1 MSCDIPAAV
10 TYTKRMI
17 TGYDHH
23 SRTLTMGIG
32 DLIDLGRLPDTLIPS
47 MSQLSVHQRQRA
59 HSAYQRKLR
68 AEGWETEVSVR
79 SEYEVRGT
87 VFAIRGRVDLLR
99 RTNGELELLE
109 VKTVDSGPDLLDP
122 LEGRAAH
129 LLQLCFYARA
139 LSEQYEIPL
148 ETVRGALVYLP
159 LAEGEQ
165 GPFRRDIDLADP
177 GLDLLWR
184 QLLADT
190 ADMLLREDD
199 RKRLQE
205 ASLEGFEFPYDS
217 RRPGQEM
224 MMREVEDCVE
234 KNGYLL
240 MQAPTGT
247 GKTAAILTGAI
258 RMALPE
264 RLTVFF
270 LTAKNTHR
278 LIVAETL
285 KLIMEKGVPLRCIF
299 IAARASVCHR
309 GGNRCLPHD
318 CPYAADFGGR
328 VRRSG
333 VMQELLE
340 DGIIEPGRLKRAA
353 ETAGVCAF
361 ELGLCLSTSC
371 DIVVCDYNY
380 AFDPHVFLKRFFLER
395 STSSRCCLLIDEA
408 ANLPARV
415 RDYYSPEVRLS
426 WVTELLEHPG
436 ATGAWRKLLL
446 PWVSCFEE
454 WSTLL
459 DNSGE
464 DELELPP
471 ETSLPIGVDG
481 WMDQIGMLKEPPE
494 AMCEM
499 VRAAVDI
506 SRVDP
511 LDTRYHLLFRG
522 KGEERVLQ
530 WFCTDPSDY
539 LGGQL
544 ESCHSRVAFSATIS
558 PFGHFKYLLGFPRE
572 ETVLRDIPYPFPRE
586 NLGVW
591 ICPDID
597 TRYGSRAG
605 CSALLA
611 DRILDIHSSCP
622 GTWIVFFPSYSYMR
636 MIASILVGSGA
647 PLLVQKPEMDREE
660 RLDFLS
666 RIEEGDNIV
675 MAVSGGIFSEG
686 VDIRSGSL
694 RGAVVVGPS
703 LPGMDLRLKLLAAGY
718 ESRDMNGFLHTW
730 VIPGMVR
737 VVQAAGRLI
746 RNGRQRRA
754 LVLMGRRFTRQ
765 PYFGLLPGHWFTG
778 GSIRFLKGSCAEIES
793 FLEDR
798 EGDAGAPPSEAIWS
812 VQ

>member
-1 MSCDIPAAV
+1 
-10 TYTKRMI
+10 MI

-23 SRTLTMGIG
+23 RKTLTIGIG
-32 DLIDLGRLPDTLIPS
+32 DLINLGGLPDTLVPS
-47 MSQLSVHQRQRA
+47 RSALTVHQRQRA

-68 AEGWETEVSVR
+68 AEGWETEVSVS
-79 SEYEVRGT
+79 SEHEVRGI
-87 VFAIRGRVDLLR
+87 VFLIRGRVDLLR
-99 RTNGELELLE
+99 RNEGELELLE
-109 VKTVDSGPDLLDP
+109 VKTVDSGPDLMDP
-122 LEGRAAH
+122 VEGRPSH
-129 LLQLCFYARA
+129 SLQLCFYAGA

-148 ETVRGALVYLP
+148 ERVRGALVYLP
-159 LAEGEQ
+159 LGDGEHR
-165 GPFRRDIDLADP
+165 PFRRDIDLADP

-184 QLLADT
+184 NLLEDT
-190 ADMLLREDD
+190 ADMLLREDE

-205 ASLEGFEFPYDS
+205 SSLEGFEFPYDT
-217 RRPGQEM
+217 RRPGQDM
-224 MMREVEDCVE
+224 MMSEVESCVE
-234 KNGYLL
+234 KSGYLL

-247 GKTAAILTGAI
+247 GKTAAVLTGAI
-258 RMALPE
+258 RGALPE

-270 LTAKNTHR
+270 LTAKNTHK

-309 GGNRCLPHD
+309 GGDRCLPHD
-318 CPYAADFGGR
+318 CPYAPDFGGR

-333 VMQELLE
+333 VMEELLE
-340 DGIIEPGRLKRAA
+340 EGIIEPDRLKRTA
-353 ETAGVCAF
+353 EKAGVCAF
-361 ELGLCLSTSC
+361 ELGLCLSTGC

-415 RDYYSPEVRLS
+415 RDYYSPEVRRS
-426 WVTELLEHPG
+426 WVEELLAHPE
-436 ATGAWRKLLL
+436 ATGAWRKLLF
-446 PWVSCFEE
+446 PWVRCFEE
-454 WSTLL
+454 WSSLL
-459 DNSGE
+459 ENSGE

-471 ETSLPIGVDG
+471 ETALPVGLDG
-481 WMDQIGMLKEPPE
+481 WMEQIGMLKEPPE
-494 AMCEM
+494 AMSEM

-511 LDTRYHLLFRG
+511 RDPRYHLLVRRN
-522 KGEERVLQ
+522 GEERVLQ
-530 WFCTDPSDY
+530 WFCTDPSDF

-544 ESCHSRVAFSATIS
+544 ESCHSRVAFSATLS
-558 PFGHFKYLLGFPRE
+558 PFRHFAYLLGFPRE
-572 ETVLRDIPYPFPRE
+572 ETVCRDVPYPFPRK

-597 TRYGSRAG
+597 TRYRSRAE
-605 CSALLA
+605 CSGLLA
-611 DRILDIHSSCP
+611 ERIIDIHSSCP

-636 MIASILVGSGA
+636 MIAGILGGTGV
-647 PLLVQKPEMDREE
+647 PLLVQRPDMDRAE

-666 RIEEGDNIV
+666 RIEGEDNIV
-675 MAVSGGIFSEG
+675 MTVSGGIFAEG

-703 LPGMDLRLKLLAAGY
+703 LPGMDLRQKLLAASY
-718 ESRDMNGFLHTW
+718 ERREMNGFLHTW

-765 PYFGLLPGHWFTG
+765 PYFDLLPGHWFTG
-778 GSIRFLKGSCAEIES
+778 GSIRFLTGSGAEIGK
-793 FLEDR
+793 FLENK
-798 EGDAGAPPSEAIWS
+798 EGGA
-812 VQ
+812 

>member
-1 MSCDIPAAV
+1 
-10 TYTKRMI
+10 MI
-17 TGYDHH
+17 TGYD
-23 SRTLTMGIG
+23 RRRKTLTIGIG
-32 DLIDLGRLPDTLIPS
+32 DLIDLERLPDTLVPS
-47 MSQLSVHQRQRA
+47 RSQFSVHQRQRV

-68 AEGWETEVSVR
+68 AEGWETEVSVS
-79 SEYEVRGT
+79 SECEVRGI
-87 VFAIRGRVDLLR
+87 VFLIRGRVDLLR
-99 RTNGELELLE
+99 REEGKLELLE
-109 VKTVDSGPDLLDP
+109 VKTVDSGPDLMDP
-122 LEGRAAH
+122 VEGRPSH
-129 LLQLCFYARA
+129 SLQLCFYARA

-148 ETVRGALVYLP
+148 ERVRGALVYLP
-159 LAEGEQ
+159 LADGEH

-184 QLLADT
+184 QLLEDT

-205 ASLEGFEFPYDS
+205 ISLEGFEFPYDS
-217 RRPGQEM
+217 RRPGQDM
-224 MMREVEDCVE
+224 MMREVENCVE
-234 KNGYLL
+234 KSGYLL

-258 RMALPE
+258 HRALPE

-270 LTAKNTHR
+270 LTAKNTHK

-285 KLIMEKGVPLRCIF
+285 NLIMEKGVPLRCIF

-309 GGNRCLPHD
+309 GGDRCLPHD
-318 CPYAADFGGR
+318 CPYAADFGAR

-333 VMQELLE
+333 VMEELLE
-340 DGIIEPGRLKRAA
+340 DGIIEPGRLKRTA
-353 ETAGVCAF
+353 ERAGVCAF
-361 ELGLCLSTSC
+361 ELGLCLSTRC

-395 STSSRCCLLIDEA
+395 STASRCCLLIDEA

-426 WVTELLEHPG
+426 WVAELLKHPE
-436 ATGAWRKLLL
+436 ATVAWRKLLL
-446 PWVSCFEE
+446 PWVRCFEE
-454 WSTLL
+454 WSSFLE
-459 DNSGE
+459 NSGE

-481 WMDQIGMLKEPPE
+481 WMEQIGILKEPPE
-494 AMCEM
+494 AMSEM

-511 LDTRYHLLFRG
+511 LDPRYHLLVRRN
-522 KGEERVLQ
+522 GEERVLQ
-530 WFCTDPSDY
+530 WFCTDPSDF
-539 LGGQL
+539 LSEQL
-544 ESCHSRVAFSATIS
+544 DSCHSRVAFSATLS
-558 PFGHFKYLLGFPRE
+558 PFRHFGYLLGFPRE
-572 ETVLRDIPYPFPRE
+572 ETVFRDIPYPFPRE

-597 TRYGSRAG
+597 TRYSSRAE
-605 CSALLA
+605 CSTLLA
-611 DRILDIHSSCP
+611 DRIIDIHSACP

-636 MIASILVGSGA
+636 MIAGILDGTGV
-647 PLLVQKPEMDREE
+647 PLLVQRRDMDRAE
-660 RLDFLS
+660 RLDFLF
-666 RIEEGDNIV
+666 RIEEGNNIV

-703 LPGMDLRLKLLAAGY
+703 LPGMDLRLKLLSASY
-718 ESRDMNGFLHTW
+718 ESRKMNGFLHTW

-778 GSIRFLKGSCAEIES
+778 GSIRFLTGSAAEIGN
-793 FLEDR
+793 FLESR
-798 EGDAGAPPSEAIWS
+798 EGGAEAPPSEAI
-812 VQ
+812 